1 MKRNRER
8 KTIFISQLGY
18 FQRYKICNTCN
29 IIRPLRT
36 SHCGTCDNCI
46 LKLDHHCPWI
56 GTCVGKR
63 NYHYFF
69 FFIVFLNLTQIFVGI
84 FSIVFISAKIAF
96 DVKDFKDKNLYKGKE
111 IRVSFGNVV
120 VAIWLICYVSISMIF
135 TTGLLIYHIKII
147 KFDKT
152 TREELKKLFVNPF
165 LNPYER
171 STKQNLKNILLPNI
185 KRTSIID
192 ELKGNKIKY
201 LKSIEESIKKKKG
214 KENKMGDI
222 TDVSI
227 EIESDENYNKKSK
240 TKNKK
245 EKKEFD
251 TKKIIKKV
259 KEKYKNTIPEKNS
272 EENKIN
278 DKNNINNQNDKEKE
292 KENIINKIIS
302 NEDKSSS
309 NDIMTSH
316 TNENN
321 KNNFQ
326 SEQKISSLISP
337 LKDEDAK
344 EVKIVENN
352 NIDSLPPPSNNNP
365 DKGKKNK
372 KGIFKRIFS

>member
-1 MKRNRER
+1 M
-8 KTIFISQLGY
+8 
-18 FQRYKICNTCN
+18 QRYKICNTCN

-69 FFIVFLNLTQIFVGI
+69 FFVVFLNLTQIFVGI
-84 FSIVFISAKIAF
+84 FSIVFISAKIAY

-192 ELKGNKIKY
+192 ELQNNKIKY

-214 KENKMGDI
+214 KEDKMGDI

-227 EIESDENYNKKSK
+227 EIESDENYNKSSK
-240 TKNKK
+240 AKNKK

-251 TKKIIKKV
+251 SKKIIKKV

-292 KENIINKIIS
+292 KDNIINKIIS
-302 NEDKSSS
+302 NEDKSSN

-337 LKDEDAK
+337 LKDEDVK
-344 EVKIVENN
+344 DVKIVENN
-352 NIDSLPPPSNNNP
+352 NIDSLPPPSNINP
-365 DKGKKNK
+365 NKEKKNK